1 MEDRK
6 LSSVPNHPLVTAL
19 LAALLFGAATP
30 ASKALLQELPTFQ
43 LAGLLYLGAAVGVV
57 PLLIKEKKFSFP
69 WNLDAKTAYR
79 LLGAIGLGG
88 VAGPLLLLFGLS
100 LASSASV
107 SLWLN
112 LELIATV
119 ILGFLIFRDK
129 LHLAGWSA
137 TIGVLAAAIL
147 LSFSEGHAGI
157 KAGLLVTTACF
168 CWGLDNHF
176 TALITSITPAQTTFW
191 KGLVAGIVNLSI
203 GIHLDPYI
211 ARVYVTTAAILVGV
225 FSYGFSLV
233 LYIASAQKLGAA
245 RSQVIFS
252 SSPFFGV
259 VLAAVFLGETISPG
273 QIIAALMIAVSLT
286 LLFLEKHSHLHHHQG
301 IAHEHWHRHDDG
313 HHDHLYPAT
322 GKSVSH
328 SHWHEHEATT
338 HAHPHWPD
346 PQHRHDHEDE

>member
-1 MEDRK
+1 MDDKK
-6 LSSVPNHPLVTAL
+6 LRSVPNHPLAIAL

-30 ASKALLQELPTFQ
+30 ASKALLQSLPTFQ

-57 PLLIKEKKFSFP
+57 PLLIKEKRFSFP
-69 WNLDAKTAYR
+69 WALDRKTTYR

-100 LASSASV
+100 LASAASV

-112 LELIATV
+112 LELIVTV
-119 ILGFLIFRDK
+119 ILGFLIFRDE

-137 TIGVLAAAIL
+137 TIGVVAAAVL
-147 LSFSEGHAGI
+147 LSLSEGHAGI
-157 KAGLLVTTACF
+157 RAGLLVGAACF

-176 TALITSITPAQTTFW
+176 TALITSITPAQITFW

-211 ARVYVTTAAILVGV
+211 ATGYVTTAAILVGV

-233 LYIASAQKLGAA
+233 LYIASAQTLGAA
-245 RSQVIFS
+245 RSQIIFS

-273 QIIAALMIAVSLT
+273 QITAALIIAVSLA
-286 LLFLEKHSHLHHHQG
+286 LLFFEKHSHLHHHQE

-313 HHDHLYPAT
+313 HHSHSFP
-322 GKSVSH
+322 GMGQSISH

-338 HAHPHWPD
+338 HAHQHWPD
-346 PQHRHDHEDE
+346 PQHRHEHEDE

>member
-1 MEDRK
+1 MVDRK
-6 LSSVPNHPLVTAL
+6 SGSVLNHPLTIAL

-30 ASKALLQELPTFQ
+30 ASKALLQALPAFQ

-57 PLLIKEKKFSFP
+57 PLLIKEKRFSFP
-69 WNLDAKTAYR
+69 WALDRRSAYR

-100 LASSASV
+100 LASAASV

-119 ILGFLIFRDK
+119 ILGFLIFRDE

-137 TIGVLAAAIL
+137 TIGVVAAAVL
-147 LSFSEGHAGI
+147 LSVSEGHAGTR
-157 KAGLLVTTACF
+157 AGLLVGAACF

-176 TALITSITPAQTTFW
+176 TALITAITPAQITFW

-211 ARVYVTTAAILVGV
+211 ATVYVTTAAILVGV

-245 RSQVIFS
+245 RSQIIFS

-259 VLAAVFLGETISPG
+259 VLAAVFLGEAISPG
-273 QIIAALMIAVSLT
+273 QITAALIIAVSLA
-286 LLFLEKHSHLHHHQG
+286 LLFFEKHSHLHHHQG

-313 HHDHLYPAT
+313 HHDHLFPAT
-322 GKSVSH
+322 DKSISH

-338 HAHPHWPD
+338 HAHPHYPD
-346 PQHRHDHEDE
+346 PQHRHEHEDD

>member
-1 MEDRK
+1 MVDRK
-6 LSSVPNHPLVTAL
+6 LSPVAHHPLPIAL
-19 LAALLFGAATP
+19 LAAILFGAATP
-30 ASKALLQELPTFQ
+30 ASKTLLQALPTFQ

-57 PLLIKEKKFSFP
+57 PLLIKEKRFSFP
-69 WNLDAKTAYR
+69 WNLDHKTAYR

-100 LASSASV
+100 LASAASV

-119 ILGFLIFRDK
+119 ILGFLIFRDE
-129 LHLAGWSA
+129 LHVAGWSA
-137 TIGVLAAAIL
+137 TVGVLAAAIL

-157 KAGLLVTTACF
+157 KAGLLVGAACL

-191 KGLVAGIVNLSI
+191 KGVVAGTVNLSI
-203 GIHLDPYI
+203 GIRLDSYT
-211 ARVYVTTAAILVGV
+211 ATLYVTSAAILVGV

-245 RSQVIFS
+245 RSQIIFS

-259 VLAAVFLGETISPG
+259 VLAAVFLGEAISLG
-273 QIIAALMIAVSLT
+273 QIIAALIIAVSLA
-286 LLFLEKHSHLHHHQG
+286 LLFFERHSHLHHHQG
-301 IAHEHWHRHDDG
+301 ITHEHWHRHDDG
-313 HHDHLYPAT
+313 HHNHFFPAM
-322 GKSVSH
+322 GQSISH

-338 HAHPHWPD
+338 HAHQHWPD
-346 PQHRHDHEDE
+346 PQHRHEHNDE